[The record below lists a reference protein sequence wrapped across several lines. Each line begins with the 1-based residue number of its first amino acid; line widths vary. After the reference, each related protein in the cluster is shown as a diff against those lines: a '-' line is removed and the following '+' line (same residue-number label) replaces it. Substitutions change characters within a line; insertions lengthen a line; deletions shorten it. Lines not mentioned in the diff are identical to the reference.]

1 MVDPESSA
9 DVIVVG
15 AGIVGI
21 CCALSIA
28 EHGKR
33 VRLVDRDEPGQGCSY
48 GNAGIISPWSLVPQS
63 MPGLWKNIPGMV
75 LKEDGPVSIRVP
87 YLPKLIPWG
96 LRFLRNGTEA
106 QVRAAADAMETLN
119 QSNVQ
124 LYRRH
129 LQGTGYEHLVRDS
142 WYVHAFRNAKA
153 ASVSGLGYRI
163 RIEKGADIERI
174 DAQALRDLEPAL
186 SHDFAAAI
194 LIKGQARAVSPG
206 EIARV
211 LCDKAQRLGVE
222 VTRATVRALTRAE
235 SERWAVNTDA
245 GDFTAQKLVV
255 AAGAWSADLLKAFGV
270 HIPLAAE
277 RGYHVEFRDP
287 GIEINHSI
295 MDVDKM
301 AVASAMSGGVR
312 LAGTAE
318 FAHRD
323 APPNSKRIEELAR
336 VARRIFPALDTAQM
350 TPWMG
355 ARPSFPDS
363 LPMLGEFPAHK
374 GLFSAF
380 GHSHYGLMM
389 APKTGQII
397 ADLVSDRVP
406 NIDLEPY
413 AVNRF

>member
-1 MVDPESSA
+1 VVDPDSSA

-28 EHGKR
+28 ERGKR

-63 MPGLWKNIPGMV
+63 VPGLWKTIPGMV

-96 LRFLRNGTEA
+96 LRFLRKGTEA

-129 LQGTGYEHLVRDS
+129 LEGTGYEHLVRDS

-153 ASVSGLGYRI
+153 AS
-163 RIEKGADIERI
+163 D
-174 DAQALRDLEPAL
+174 ALRELEPAL

-222 VTRATVRALTRAE
+222 VTRATVRALNRAA
-235 SERWAVNTDA
+235 SERWVVHSDA

-255 AAGAWSADLLKAFGV
+255 AAGARWRARCPGAFGWPV
-270 HIPLAAE
+270 RPNLPTAT
-277 RGYHVEFRDP
+277 RP
-287 GIEINHSI
+287 PTTN
-295 MDVDKM
+295 
-301 AVASAMSGGVR
+301 ASRNWRAW
-312 LAGTAE
+312 
-318 FAHRD
+318 
-323 APPNSKRIEELAR
+323 R
-336 VARRIFPALDTAQM
+336 VACSPRSTRR
-350 TPWMG
+350 G
-355 ARPSFPDS
+355 
-363 LPMLGEFPAHK
+363 
-374 GLFSAF
+374 
-380 GHSHYGLMM
+380 
-389 APKTGQII
+389 
-397 ADLVSDRVP
+397 
-406 NIDLEPY
+406 
-413 AVNRF
+413 